1 MSFSQIKK
9 RNGAVVDFD
18 ATRIEVAI
26 GKASQAAGGEV
37 PSEDVVL
44 LVESVVSNLETMFAE
59 GTPDVEAIQDLVEQE
74 LMRSGHYQ
82 TARTYIVYR
91 DTRQAAR
98 EAAERD
104 SANRLEHSELRII
117 GKDGSEDT
125 FSYARL
131 IKDLL
136 VAADGLDKDVD
147 VDELAQ
153 AVKTNLYDGM
163 STAEL
168 EDAMIMATKA
178 YIERDKAYS
187 LLASRL
193 LMRKLYREVLTIK
206 TGQDPI
212 EQYRAQFPDFVKNA
226 VATKRLDKRMLDFDM
241 DKLTAA
247 LDLERDNLLDY
258 MGLHVLYGNY
268 FLRTAERKDVL
279 ELPQYFWMR
288 VAMGMA
294 ILEKKDKTDW
304 AIKFYDVLS
313 SLRYVTSS
321 PTLFNSGTNFSQ
333 LSSCFLNTVE
343 DDLKHIY
350 KVYLDTALMSK
361 FSGGIAT
368 DWTNIRAT
376 GAQIK
381 TVDVASQG
389 VVPFLKIAN
398 DSTVA
403 IARSGRRIGATAVYL
418 ESWHLDI
425 EDFLELR
432 KNTGDE
438 RRRTHDINTA
448 NWIPDLFMKR
458 VESDGEWTLFSPDE
472 TPDLHD
478 LYGKAFE
485 KRYIQYEKMA
495 DKGEVKLFKRVPAG
509 SLWRKMLS
517 MLFETGHPWIT
528 FKDPSNLRSPQDHVG
543 VVHNSNLCTEI
554 TLNNSRDETAVCNLG
569 SVNLARHMKGGKL
582 DGELIKET
590 VASAVRMLDNVID
603 ICYYV
608 TKETERANMN
618 HRPVGLGIMGH
629 QDALYMQDIDFA
641 SDAAVEFAD
650 ESMELISY
658 YAILASSELAKERGA
673 YKTFKGS
680 KWDRN
685 IFPVDTLDILE
696 RERGIKL
703 DIPRKGKLDWKPVR
717 DAVKKHGMRN
727 SNVMA
732 IAPTASIANVAGC
745 TPCIE
750 PIYKN
755 LYAKSNM
762 SGDFTVLNG
771 YLIDDLKKLGLWD
784 QTMLNK
790 IKYYDGSIQQIEE
803 IPATIRAKYKE
814 VFEIEPEWLI
824 KAAAY
829 RGKWIDQSQSLN
841 IYMRGVSG
849 KKLSD
854 AYVYAWRMGL
864 KTTYYLRT
872 LAASQ
877 VEKSTVNTTEF
888 GATHKRDFAEKTN

>member
-1 MSFSQIKK
+1 MSFAQIKK
-9 RNGAVVDFD
+9 RNGAVVEFD
-18 ATRIEVAI
+18 ATRIQIAI
-26 GKASQAAGGEV
+26 EKASQAAGGEV
-37 PSEDVVL
+37 PSEDVAL
-44 LVESVVSNLETMFAE
+44 LTEAVVSNLEMMFT
-59 GTPDVEAIQDLVEQE
+59 GGMPDVETIQDLVEQE

-104 SANRLEHSELRII
+104 SSHKLEQSELRLIN
-117 GKDGSEDT
+117 KDGQEEH

-131 IKDLL
+131 VKDLL

-163 STAEL
+163 TTAEL

-193 LMRKLYREVLTIK
+193 LMRKLYREVLSLK
-206 TGQDPI
+206 KGQDAL
-212 EQYRAQFPDFVKNA
+212 EQYRAQFGDFVKNA
-226 VATKRLDKRMLDFDM
+226 VATKRLDKRMLDFDL
-241 DKLTAA
+241 DKLGAA
-247 LDLERDNLLDY
+247 LQLDRDNLLDY

-294 ILEKKDKTDW
+294 IVEKKDKTDW
-304 AIKFYDVLS
+304 AIKFYEVLS

-368 DWTNIRAT
+368 DWSNIRAT
-376 GAQIK
+376 GSQIK

-458 VESDGEWTLFSPDE
+458 VMEDAEWTLFSPDE
-472 TPDLHD
+472 TPDLHHI
-478 LYGKAFE
+478 YGKAFE
-485 KRYIQYEKMA
+485 KRYKEYEKMA
-495 DKGEVKLFKRVPAG
+495 DKGEIKLFKRISAAG
-509 SLWRKMLS
+509 LWRKMLS

-554 TLNNSRDETAVCNLG
+554 TLNNSKDETAVCNLG
-569 SVNLARHMKGGKL
+569 SVNLARHMKDGAL
-582 DGELIKET
+582 DSELVRDT
-590 VASAVRMLDNVID
+590 VSNAVRMLDNVID

-629 QDALYMQDIDFA
+629 QDALYMQNIDFA
-641 SDAAVEFAD
+641 SEEAVKFAD

-658 YAILASSELAKERGA
+658 HAILASSELAKERGA
-673 YKTFKGS
+673 YKSFKGS

-703 DIPRKGKLDWKPVR
+703 DIERKGKLDWKPVR
-717 DAVKKHGMRN
+717 ESVKKHGMRN

-755 LYAKSNM
+755 LYVKSNM

-784 QTMLNK
+784 QAMLNK
-790 IKYYDGSIQQIEE
+790 IKYYDGSIQQISE
-803 IPATIRAKYKE
+803 IPADIRAKYKE

-841 IYMRGVSG
+841 IFMRGVSG

-854 AYVYAWRMGL
+854 AYVYAWKMGL

-888 GATHKRDFAEKTN
+888 GATHKRDFATK